1 MNGIALSCLIGLPAI
16 AILIML
22 AAPRPVLAER
32 LNLVA
37 SGACFSAA
45 LVMVATTPATG
56 IGYLGRYLI
65 VDPFGVWVILCAA
78 IVYFLSSIFSCGY
91 MRMLDEDQRL
101 PRFYQLFALFA
112 LTIFVAP
119 LMNNPGLYWIAIEM
133 TTVVSTFLVAFE
145 HAPEAIEAGW
155 KYIIIVSAGI
165 TLALL
170 GTVIFYWG
178 GTFILGPTYD
188 MTWRVLR
195 HAAPGMSH
203 SLLVLGF
210 LLVLVGYGTKVGLAP
225 MHTWLPDAHSEG
237 PAPVSAMLSGALL
250 NAAMVGIV
258 RYLAVLHRA
267 NLFGLPDQL
276 LILFGTVSLLVAA
289 LFIVRQR
296 GVKRLMAYSSI
307 EHMGI
312 VALGFGFGGPFG
324 VAGAMYHMLNHSLNK
339 SLMFFGAGNAMR
351 SFGTKSMMRIRDYAQ
366 HFPVGAALWLAGA
379 VAITGA
385 PPFGL
390 FASEF
395 TILRAG
401 FSGDGLW
408 AAIVMLALLIVI
420 FIGFLNHFRI
430 MYYEP
435 AKRSEQKRAVLTAP
449 SRWNIAPMWL
459 ALVPL
464 LVFGL
469 WWPHVMWQ
477 DFQTVERAIQGPAV
491 LHAAAVGHAAK
502 GAVAFRTL
510 APRTPS

>member
-1 MNGIALSCLIGLPAI
+1 MN
-16 AILIML
+16 
-22 AAPRPVLAER
+22 
-32 LNLVA
+32 
-37 SGACFSAA
+37 
-45 LVMVATTPATG
+45 
-56 IGYLGRYLI
+56 
-65 VDPFGVWVILCAA
+65 
-78 IVYFLSSIFSCGY
+78 
-91 MRMLDEDQRL
+91 
-101 PRFYQLFALFA
+101 
-112 LTIFVAP
+112 
-119 LMNNPGLYWIAIEM
+119 
-133 TTVVSTFLVAFE
+133 
-145 HAPEAIEAGW
+145 
-155 KYIIIVSAGI
+155 
-165 TLALL
+165 
-170 GTVIFYWG
+170 
-178 GTFILGPTYD
+178 
-188 MTWRVLR
+188 
-195 HAAPGMSH
+195 H

-258 RYLAVLHRA
+258 RYLAVLHSA
-267 NLFGLPDQL
+267 NLFDLPDQL
-276 LILFGTVSLLVAA
+276 LIIFGTVSLLVAA

-296 GVKRLMAYSSI
+296 GVKRLMAYSSV

-351 SFGTKSMMRIRDYAQ
+351 SFGTKSMMRIRDYAE

-390 FASEF
+390 FASELA
-395 TILRAG
+395 ILRAG
-401 FSGDGLW
+401 FSGVGLW
-408 AAIVMLALLIVI
+408 AAVVMLILLIVI

-435 AKRSEQKRAVLTAP
+435 GKRPKQQTAKLTAP

-469 WWPHVMWQ
+469 WWPRAMWR
-477 DFQTVERAIQGPAV
+477 DFQTVERTIQGPAA
-491 LHAAAVGHAAK
+491 LHAAAVGRTAK
-502 GAVAFRTL
+502 GAIAFRTL
-510 APRTPS
+510 TLKAPS